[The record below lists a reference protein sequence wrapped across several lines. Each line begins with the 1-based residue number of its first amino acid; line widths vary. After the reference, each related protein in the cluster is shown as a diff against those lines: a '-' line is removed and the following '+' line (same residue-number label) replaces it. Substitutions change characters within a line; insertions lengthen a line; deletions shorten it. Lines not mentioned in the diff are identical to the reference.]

1 MGWVT
6 VAEGTSFSE
15 LQQQVADM
23 NLPKGTKIRVLM
35 DTNYSWLFDLAGAEW
50 AVKPFVPDGVDLID
64 VYGEGGKGIVD
75 MEADPIYLVPLLTSI
90 ARWGI
95 ITIAVGFILYTI
107 VSFIRIMV
115 WGPAAEGIPIALIA
129 GLAIGI
135 IGVLLLTRSR
145 APPRKGG

>member
-15 LQQQVADM
+15 LEQQVADM
-23 NLPKGTKIRVLM
+23 NLTKGTKIRVVM
-35 DTNYSWLFDLAGAEW
+35 DTNYSWLFDLAGAEL
-50 AVKPFVPDGVDLID
+50 AVEPFIPDGVDLLD

-75 MEADPIYLVPLLTSI
+75 MEADPIQLVPLLVAI
-90 ARWGI
+90 ATWGA
-95 ITIAVGFILYTI
+95 ITIAAGFVLYVI
-107 VSFIRIMV
+107 VSFIRVMV

-129 GLAIGI
+129 GVAIGV
-135 IGVLLLTRSR
+135 IGLLYFTRSR